1 MSKPLGLTIY
11 PKSTGRHG
19 ESVYV
24 DESGEWSYRES
35 DCDGYAANK
44 HLTDAELSAEL
55 FRQTS
60 WLGAIGRTYATDEG
74 RNIVIEAAFTF
85 GPVTRDEYEWL
96 TLSQFATLPHYDE
109 VDQ

>member
-1 MSKPLGLTIY
+1 MKALELTIF
-11 PKSTGRHG
+11 PKSINGRG
-19 ESVYV
+19 QTIYV
-24 DESGEWSYRES
+24 DEPGGWNYPEWHV
-35 DCDGYAANK
+35 DGYAANK
-44 HLTDAELSAEL
+44 HLTDTELAAEL

-96 TLSQFATLPHYDE
+96 TLSHFATLPHYDE
-109 VDQ
+109 VQP